1 MSRKRSYP
9 HARGNPAKRLKQTKG
24 VSKSQM
30 LPPVPKLPRRDVRTD
45 VHVALQL
52 FNVNTDEEWE
62 ILNIPLSREEFDNWF
77 KGEQIP
83 LSRMEELNTAVGEWL
98 KAFLTDPFKRR
109 DQFKLPPNEVLT
121 KKTPKPDNLLPIT
134 IDLTADGRRF
144 RDFFLWNPN
153 SGVDLTEFVHQ
164 LVADL
169 KLPSSVVPQIVE
181 STLAQIQQFQT
192 SPKPGPQDIKDD
204 LQRGYIVIEFR
215 DSFRGIRV
223 ADKFLW
229 NPYDDAVSPEE
240 FALQYVLDVGLSAE
254 WSVLLAHTI
263 RSRVYEHRVAIAQ
276 KKASG
281 FQYSGQHFKT
291 FVRSCEELDTEK
303 WQPTVLVLKKN

>member
-1 MSRKRSYP
+1 M
-9 HARGNPAKRLKQTKG
+9 RGNPAKRMKQARGHPKT
-24 VSKSQM
+24 QM
-30 LPPVPKLPRRDVRTD
+30 LPPVPNQPRRDVRTD

-52 FNVNTDEEWE
+52 FNVNTDEEWDV
-62 ILNIPLSREEFDNWF
+62 LNIPLDREEFDNWF

-83 LSRMEELNTAVGEWL
+83 IARLKEVNEIVGEWL
-98 KAFLTDPFKRR
+98 AAFLVDPFKGR
-109 DQFKLPPNEVLT
+109 DQFKLSPNEVLR
-121 KKTPKPDNLLPIT
+121 KKTPKPDDLLPIS

-144 RDFFLWNPN
+144 RDFFLWNPS
-153 SGVDLTEFVHQ
+153 SGVDLTDFVQQ
-164 LVADL
+164 LVVDL
-169 KLPSSVVPQIVE
+169 KLPSTVVPQIVE

-192 SPKPGPQDIKDD
+192 SPKPGPSDVKDD

-240 FALQYVLDVGLSAE
+240 FARQYVLDVGLNSE

-263 RSRVYEHRVAIAQ
+263 RLRVHEHRTAIAQ

-281 FQYSGQHFKT
+281 FHYSGQHFKT